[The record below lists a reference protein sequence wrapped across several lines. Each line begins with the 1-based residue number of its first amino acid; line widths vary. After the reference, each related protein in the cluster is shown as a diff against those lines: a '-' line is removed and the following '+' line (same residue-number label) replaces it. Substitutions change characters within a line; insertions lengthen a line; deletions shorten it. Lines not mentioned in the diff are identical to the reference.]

1 MTTQEAIDLV
11 ADRLVAQIEGIPHES
26 DDDPVKAYK
35 WAASP
40 GAGFD
45 SVPAAVVQIPKIRRT
60 GIEEAESQLG
70 RLDLNLRFEVFF
82 VFDAS
87 DVTYTMPQSVAT
99 VAAFIDAIDGDITL
113 SGSAEEAKVT
123 EADPRN
129 VETAGG
135 NRPLFGYA
143 CSVDVLVLI

>member
-1 MTTQEAIDLV
+1 MTTEEAIDLV
-11 ADRLVAQIEGIPHES
+11 ADRLVAQLEGLPHES
-26 DDDPVKAYK
+26 DDSPVKAYK
-35 WAASP
+35 WAANP

-45 SVPAAVVQIPKIRRT
+45 SVPAAVVQIPKIQRT
-60 GIEEAESQLG
+60 KIDEAERQLG
-70 RLDLNLRFEVFF
+70 SLDLNLRFEVFF

-99 VAAFIDAIDGDITL
+99 VAAFIDAIDADITL

-129 VETAGG
+129 VETKEGG
-135 NRPLFGYA
+135 RPLFGWA
-143 CSVDVLVLI
+143 CSVEVFVLI